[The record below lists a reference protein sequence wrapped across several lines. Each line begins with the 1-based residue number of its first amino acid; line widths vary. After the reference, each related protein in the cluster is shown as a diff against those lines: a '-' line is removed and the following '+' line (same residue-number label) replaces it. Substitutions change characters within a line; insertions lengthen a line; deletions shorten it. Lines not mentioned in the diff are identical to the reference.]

1 MVYQEPN
8 IKFSARHGIPILL
21 PVLILVVIAAI
32 IGNNTIF
39 GETSGQKV
47 YVIPVSGDVEPGMAA
62 FIKRAFRDAAQH
74 PEGLF
79 VLEMDTFGGRVD
91 SALQIVDTLLKDP
104 GTKTIAFVENK
115 AISAGALIALACN
128 ELVMKPNTTIGDCAP
143 ITFSSEGAKMM
154 GEKFQSPLRAKF
166 RTLARKNGYPA
177 ALAEAM
183 VTPDMIVYEVK
194 MEGKTLYMDSLS
206 FADLSP
212 EEKENVLSQ
221 KTVVAK
227 GELLTMDDQEARELS
242 FSKMS
247 AASIPEMLGRMGIT
261 DYEIVN
267 IKESWSES
275 LVGLISSIAPIL
287 MMIGMAALYTELKA
301 PGFGVPGII
310 GIICLGLVFLSQYL
324 VGLADHT
331 ELLLLVLGIV
341 LLGIEVFVTPGFGI
355 MGLGGMFL
363 VGVGMVL
370 AFQDFELPDPSL
382 PWQKELLIKNMTLVL
397 GSFMA
402 AFIFSLFFLRYVI
415 SGLGKVIDGPYLES
429 SLKGSVADSIE
440 AKKVRVGDSGI
451 THTFLRPAGKIKIGN
466 DLYDVISEG
475 EFIEKGTPVVISE
488 KRGNRLIVAR
498 KELL

>member
-1 MVYQEPN
+1 MSDQAPD
-8 IKFSARHGIPILL
+8 IKFSARHGKSVILWAL
-21 PVLILVVIAAI
+21 LLVVIAAI
-32 IGNNTIF
+32 TGNNNVS
-39 GETSGQKV
+39 GEISGQKV

-62 FIKRAFRDAAQH
+62 FIKRAFRDAAQY
-74 PEGLF
+74 PDAVF

-104 GTKTIAFVENK
+104 GGKTIAFVENK

-143 ITFSSEGAKMM
+143 ITFSSEGAKML

-166 RTLARKNGYPA
+166 RTLAKKNGYPP

-194 MEGKTLYMDSLS
+194 LTGKTIYMDSQA

-212 EEKENVLSQ
+212 KEKENVLSK

-227 GELLTMDDQEARELS
+227 GELLTMDDHEARELG
-242 FSKMS
+242 FSRMS
-247 AASIPEMLGRMGIT
+247 AASIHEMLGRMGIT
-261 DYEIVN
+261 DYEIIN
-267 IKESWSES
+267 INESWSES
-275 LVGLISSIAPIL
+275 LVRLISSIAPIL

-301 PGFGVPGII
+301 PGFGVPGIV
-310 GIICLGLVFLSQYL
+310 GITCLGLVFLNQYM

-331 ELLLLVLGIV
+331 ELLLLALGIV
-341 LLGIEVFVTPGFGI
+341 LLGIEVFVTPGFGV

-363 VGVGMVL
+363 VGIGMVF

-382 PWQKELLIKNMTLVL
+382 PWQKEILIKNMSLVL
-397 GSFMA
+397 GSFLA
-402 AFIFSLFFLRYVI
+402 AFIFSLFFLRYML
-415 SGLGKVIDGPYLES
+415 SGLGKVINGPYLES
-429 SLKGSVADSIE
+429 TLKNSVADSIE
-440 AKKVRVGDSGI
+440 AKKVRVGDSG
-451 THTFLRPAGKIKIGN
+451 TAYTFLRPAGKIKIGN
-466 DLYDVISEG
+466 DLFDVISEG
-475 EFIEKGTPVVISE
+475 EFIEKGTPVIISE

-498 KELL
+498 KKIL

>member
-488 KRGNRLIVAR
+488 KRG
-498 KELL
+498 

>member
-1 MVYQEPN
+1 
-8 IKFSARHGIPILL
+8 
-21 PVLILVVIAAI
+21 
-32 IGNNTIF
+32 
-39 GETSGQKV
+39 
-47 YVIPVSGDVEPGMAA
+47 
-62 FIKRAFRDAAQH
+62 
-74 PEGLF
+74 
-79 VLEMDTFGGRVD
+79 
-91 SALQIVDTLLKDP
+91 
-104 GTKTIAFVENK
+104 
-115 AISAGALIALACN
+115 GALIALACN

>member
-104 GTKTIAFVENK
+104 GGKTIAFVKNK

>member
-212 EEKENVLSQ
+212 EEKENVLSK

-227 GELLTMDDQEARELS
+227 GELLTMDDQEARELN
-242 FSKMS
+242 FSRMS
-247 AASIPEMLGRMGIT
+247 AASIHEMLGRMGIT
-261 DYEIVN
+261 DYEIIN
-267 IKESWSES
+267 INESWSES
-275 LVGLISSIAPIL
+275 LVRLISSIAPIL
-287 MMIGMAALYTELKA
+287 LMIGMAALYTELQA
-301 PGFGVPGII
+301 PGFGVPGIV
-310 GIICLGLVFLSQYL
+310 GIICLGLVFLNQYM

-331 ELLLLVLGIV
+331 ELLL
-341 LLGIEVFVTPGFGI
+341 
-355 MGLGGMFL
+355 
-363 VGVGMVL
+363 
-370 AFQDFELPDPSL
+370 
-382 PWQKELLIKNMTLVL
+382 
-397 GSFMA
+397 
-402 AFIFSLFFLRYVI
+402 
-415 SGLGKVIDGPYLES
+415 
-429 SLKGSVADSIE
+429 
-440 AKKVRVGDSGI
+440 
-451 THTFLRPAGKIKIGN
+451 
-466 DLYDVISEG
+466 
-475 EFIEKGTPVVISE
+475 
-488 KRGNRLIVAR
+488 
-498 KELL
+498 

>member
-1 MVYQEPN
+1 MTVQVPD
-8 IKFSARHGIPILL
+8 IKFSARHGKPSILWAL
-21 PVLILVVIAAI
+21 LLVVIAAI
-32 IGNNTIF
+32 TGDYGLS
-39 GETSGQKV
+39 GETPGQKV
-47 YVIPVSGDVEPGMAA
+47 FVIPVSGDVEPGMAA
-62 FIKRAFRDAAQH
+62 FIKRAFMDAAQH
-74 PEGLF
+74 PDAIF

-104 GTKTIAFVENK
+104 GGQTIAFVENK

-166 RTLARKNGYPA
+166 RTLARKNGYPP

-194 MEGKTLYMDSLS
+194 LPGKTIYMDSPA

-212 EEKENVLSQ
+212 KEKENVLSK

-242 FSKMS
+242 FSRMS
-247 AASIPEMLGRMGIT
+247 AASIHEMLDRMDII
-261 DYEIVN
+261 DYEIIN

-275 LVGLISSIAPIL
+275 LVRLISSIAPIL
-287 MMIGMAALYTELKA
+287 LMIGMAALYTELQA
-301 PGFGVPGII
+301 PGFGVPGIV
-310 GIICLGLVFLSQYL
+310 GIICLGLVFLNQYL

-341 LLGIEVFVTPGFGI
+341 LLGVEIFVTPGFGL

-363 VGVGMVL
+363 MGVGMVF
-370 AFQDFELPDPSL
+370 AFQDFEIPDPSL
-382 PWQKELLIKNMTLVL
+382 PWQKEILIKNMSLVL
-397 GSFMA
+397 GSFLA
-402 AFIFSLFFLRYVI
+402 AFIFSLFFLRYVL
-415 SGLGKVIDGPYLES
+415 SGLAKVIDGPYLES
-429 SLKGSVADSIE
+429 TLKGSVADSIE
-440 AKKVRVGDSGI
+440 AKKVRAGDSGI
-451 THTFLRPAGKIKIGN
+451 AYTFLRPAGKIKIGN
-466 DLYDVISEG
+466 DLFDVISEG
-475 EFIEKGTPVVISE
+475 EFIEKGTPVIISE
-488 KRGNRLIVAR
+488 IRGNRLIAAR
-498 KELL
+498 KKIL